1 MKGLLRNISK
11 LITVLSAVFVFI
23 CGFCNYKISAAE
35 YDATYDPAPV
45 EGYHKV
51 KNGNEYYCDHNF
63 EPDKYSESAWVY
75 SDCEIFNPTEQE
87 PVKQC
92 TCCKQDY
99 RQENRS
105 RKPGNKGIQCQ

>member
-51 KNGNEYYCDHNF
+51 KNGNEYYCDHNLSLINTVRVHGYTVTV
-63 EPDKYSESAWVY
+63 KYS
-75 SDCEIFNPTEQE
+75 T
-87 PVKQC
+87 
-92 TCCKQDY
+92 
-99 RQENRS
+99 RLNRS
-105 RKPGNKGIQCQ
+105 C